1 MSSGERQARGFFQRM
16 NDWLNKD
23 SKQDLASAMSRYT
36 NSRAD
41 YGNYDYYDETPVRRA
56 GFGHHGGGDHYGA
69 HSGYGYCE
77 EDQVSI
83 GLLVTAL
90 AGIALMWYT
99 LYTKIQAN
107 GGRKKRDDSEANSWF
122 PVDLGSV
129 LVKGKLFLSYSHTI

>member
-1 MSSGERQARGFFQRM
+1 MSSDERQARGFFQRM

-23 SKQDLASAMSRYT
+23 SKQDLAIAMSRYT

>member
-1 MSSGERQARGFFQRM
+1 MSSDERQARGFFQRM

-107 GGRKKRDDSEANSWF
+107 GGRKKRDDSETNSWF

>member
-1 MSSGERQARGFFQRM
+1 MSSDERQARGFLQRM

-23 SKQDLASAMSRYT
+23 TKQDPLLGAMSRYT
-36 NSRAD
+36 SNRAD

-56 GFGHHGGGDHYGA
+56 GFGHHGGDHYGA

-99 LYTKIQAN
+99 LYTKIQDN
-107 GGRKKRDDSEANSWF
+107 GGRKKRDAESEANSWF
-122 PVDLGSV
+122 PVDLGLV
-129 LVKGKLFLSYSHTI
+129 LVKGKLLL

>member
-1 MSSGERQARGFFQRM
+1 MASERQARGFLQRM
-16 NDWLNKD
+16 SDWLNKD
-23 SKQDLASAMSRYT
+23 SKSDPLVSAMSRYT
-36 NSRAD
+36 SNRAD

-56 GFGHHGGGDHYGA
+56 GFGHHGGDHYGA

-83 GLLVTAL
+83 GLLVVAL

-107 GGRKKRDDSEANSWF
+107 GGRKRRSDETSESWF
-122 PVDLGSV
+122 PDLGFAFF
-129 LVKGKLFLSYSHTI
+129 KGKLILSYSHTI